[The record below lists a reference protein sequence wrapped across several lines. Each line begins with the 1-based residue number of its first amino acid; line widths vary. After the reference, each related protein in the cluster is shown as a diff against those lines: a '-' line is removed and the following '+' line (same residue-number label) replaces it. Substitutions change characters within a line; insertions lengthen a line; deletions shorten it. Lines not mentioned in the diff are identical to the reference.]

1 MKEVLLMKMNRYL
14 FFFTILV
21 SLNLTCVPAASYD
34 NPTDGAMGFM
44 LDYIPKL
51 LASLIPK
58 DSGGGDT
65 TTIVTKAIVQQD
77 LVITGLPSAITEGQE
92 SVVSVKLVKAIDTNV
107 TLTITMGSTAI
118 SIDGGISKTITFTP
132 ANATTNQSFSLYA
145 YQDTNTV
152 SENISITFSATGLTA
167 KVFNITSLDNTPSG
181 TGAAPVISVSGTPNS
196 IREGN
201 SANIG
206 VKLTGVVTSNFTV
219 NIATSRSTAINPAT
233 TSLTFTPQNY
243 TVDQTVTLNAL
254 QDDNIVSELVTITIS
269 GAGLPTVSFTVTA
282 TDDDTMN
289 FVVSTLS
296 VVNEGSTA
304 SMTVRLT
311 NQPSSNLSVSVS
323 SSNPGAVTVN
333 GADTAT
339 LTFTSSNWNTNQT
352 LTLAGVEDSNQNTD
366 TVPIMVSATGVTS
379 NSQNILAIDNDT
391 RPVFGGA
398 VSVVEGSTAV
408 MKLSLSGN
416 PGANRS
422 VVITSNSS
430 SVSLSTSSLTFTSA
444 NWNVNQDIILTG
456 VQDINVISESVTITA
471 SGTGLLAAT
480 QTITAIED
488 DVLAISVTGPTSINE
503 GSTANISV
511 VLTNQPPFDA
521 EVSLASNTT
530 SSVTVP
536 TTITFTTANWS
547 TPQTVTLT
555 AIEDANETSE
565 VVTITA
571 ASTGALTATFNINT
585 IDNDTRVA
593 FGSTTSVTEG
603 GTALLAIT
611 LSGNPGTNR
620 TVTLVSSDTTSM
632 TISPSTLNFTT
643 ANWSTAQNVT
653 LRGIEDV
660 NAIGETITISAAA
673 SGLVNSSKTISVV
686 DNDAMGITLSGA
698 TSVNEGGTATISVV
712 LTNQPSP
719 SLTVNFVSSDTNAL
733 TLSPS
738 SLTFTNANYT
748 TAQTITVTGVEDAN
762 MVSENV
768 IITATAT
775 GATTATRTVSTVE
788 NDVTI
793 VYSGAT
799 SVNEGGTVTVGVTL
813 SGNPGTSRTVSF
825 ASGNTASMTISS
837 GSSITFTTTDWNTVK
852 NVVVSGV
859 EDNNVF
865 NETVLLTGT
874 GTSIVTASASISV
887 VDNDTQSFTLSGT
900 STVTEG
906 ASSETMGV
914 RLAFSPGVGQTL
926 TVNISSSDTNSVTVS
941 PSTLSFTDSNF
952 ATVQNVTLTG
962 VEDANETS
970 DTVTISVSANGVNT
984 GTRVVTT
991 IENDTRAVFSG
1002 DTTFEEVGM
1011 YGTVK
1016 VRLSGNPGISRTVT
1030 LVSGNTSIMN
1040 YTIYNNYSESNIST
1054 FSFTTTNWST
1064 DLIIRTR
1071 GVLDTNRT
1079 NETVTLTGSGSGLVT
1094 ASTTLTSVDTWYNL
1108 PIKKTGI
1115 TTCFND
1121 DSVIPCGDPNSPNQ
1135 DGDIRAGITPS
1146 YTGPTQHP
1154 TYTNDYTT
1162 TDNVTGLVWKTC
1174 TEGGIGGNC
1183 STGQILTWDWV
1194 TAKSKCESLNLVNG
1208 GFGYAGRQGWRMPQF
1223 LELYSILDLSRTSSP
1238 SIKTSF
1244 FPNNFSAPYWSFN
1257 TYAQSTSY
1265 VWYVNFS
1272 YGGVENTAWSSGN
1285 YVRCVTGP

>member
-1 MKEVLLMKMNRYL
+1 MKYSIFKKTQSFIYCLLY
-14 FFFTILV
+14 IV

-34 NPTDGAMGFM
+34 NPTDGMMGFM
-44 LDYIPKL
+44 MDYIPKL

-58 DSGGGDT
+58 DTGSGDST
-65 TTIVTKAIVQQD
+65 TVVTEAIILQD

-92 SVVSVKLVKAIDTNV
+92 AIVSVKLVKAIDSNV
-107 TLTITMGSTAI
+107 TLTITMGAS
-118 SIDGGISKTITFTP
+118 SITVDGGTTKTITFTP
-132 ANATTNQSFSLYA
+132 ANATTNQTFSLYA

-167 KVFNITSLDNTPSG
+167 KVFNITSLDNTPTG
-181 TGAAPVISVSGTPNS
+181 TGAAPAISVSGTPNT

-206 VKLTGVVTSNFTV
+206 IKLTGVVTSNFTV
-219 NIATSRSTAINPAT
+219 NISTSRSKAINPAS
-233 TSLTFTPQNY
+233 TSLTFTPQNF
-243 TVDQTVTLNAL
+243 TVDQSVTLNAL

-304 SMTVRLT
+304 NMTVRLT

-323 SSNPGAVTVN
+323 SANPGAVTIN

-339 LTFTSSNWNTNQT
+339 LTFTTSNWSTNQT
-352 LTLAGVEDSNQNTD
+352 LTLAGVEDANQNTD
-366 TVPIMVSATGVTS
+366 TVPITVSATGVTS

-391 RPVFGGA
+391 IPVFGGA
-398 VSVVEGSTAV
+398 ISVVEGSSAV
-408 MKLSLSGN
+408 MKVSLSGN
-416 PGANRS
+416 PGTNRS
-422 VVITSNSS
+422 VVLTSNST
-430 SVSLSTSSLTFTSA
+430 SVSLGTSSLTFTSA
-444 NWNVNQDIILTG
+444 NWNVNQDVVLTG
-456 VQDINVISESVTITA
+456 VQDINVIPESVTVTA
-471 SGTGLLAAT
+471 SGTGLLSAT

-503 GSTANISV
+503 GSTATISV

-536 TTITFTTANWS
+536 TTITFTTSNWS

-565 VVTITA
+565 LVTITA
-571 ASTGALTATFNINT
+571 ASSGALTATFNILT

-603 GTALLAIT
+603 GTALLAVT

-632 TISPSTLNFTT
+632 TISPSTLNFTS
-643 ANWSTAQNVT
+643 ANWNTAQNVT
-653 LRGIEDV
+653 LRGVEDL
-660 NAIGETITISAAA
+660 NAIGETITISATA
-673 SGLVNSSKTISVV
+673 SGLVNSSKSISVV
-686 DNDAMGITLSGA
+686 DNDAMGITLTGA

-799 SVNEGGTVTVGVTL
+799 TVNEGGTATVGVTL
-813 SGNPGTSRTVSF
+813 SGNPGISRTVSF
-825 ASGNTASMTISS
+825 ASANTSSMSISS

-874 GTSIVTASASISV
+874 GTSIVTASSSITIA
-887 VDNDTQSFTLSGT
+887 DNDTQSFTLSGT

-906 ASSETMGV
+906 SSSQTMGV
-914 RLAFSPGVGQTL
+914 ILAFSPGVGQSL
-926 TVNISSSDTNSVTVS
+926 TVTISSSDTTSVTIS
-941 PSTLSFTDSNF
+941 PSTLTFTDSNYT
-952 ATVQNVTLTG
+952 TVQNVTLTG

-1002 DTTFEEVGM
+1002 DTTFDEVGM
-1011 YGTVK
+1011 EGLVK
-1016 VRLSGNPGISRTVT
+1016 VRLSGNPGISRTVNF
-1030 LVSGNTSIMN
+1030 VSGNTNIMILR
-1040 YTIYNNYSESNIST
+1040 YGASL
-1054 FSFTTTNWST
+1054 SFTTTNWNIDQT
-1064 DLIIRTR
+1064 VTVR

-1079 NETVTLTGSGSGLVT
+1079 NETATLTGSGAGLVT
-1094 ASTTLTSVDTWYNL
+1094 ASTTLTSIDTWYNL

-1115 TTCFND
+1115 TICYSD
-1121 DSVIPCGDPNSPNQ
+1121 DSVIPCGDSNSPNQ
-1135 DGDIRAGITPS
+1135 DGDIQAGVTPS

-1174 TEGGIGGNC
+1174 SEGLRGSGCTIGSAV
-1183 STGQILTWDWV
+1183 STNWES
-1194 TAKSKCESLNLVNG
+1194 AKSLCEGLNLANG
-1208 GFGYAGRQGWRMPQF
+1208 GVGYAGRQGWRMPQI
-1223 LELYSILDLSRTSSP
+1223 LELYSILEIIRSEG
-1238 SIKTSF
+1238 INQSF
-1244 FPNNFSAPYWSFN
+1244 FPKNAYSKNWSSSIYGNYYVWTLSFN
-1257 TYAQSTSY
+1257 GRVDKSYDKSSSTI
-1265 VWYVNFS
+1265 FT
-1272 YGGVENTAWSSGN
+1272 GI
-1285 YVRCVTGP
+1285 VRCVAGL

>member
-1 MKEVLLMKMNRYL
+1 MKTCLDR
-14 FFFTILV
+14 FFKRLGSFLSLV
-21 SLNLTCVPAASYD
+21 IVIQLSCVPPASYD
-34 NPTDGAMGFM
+34 NPTDGMMGFM
-44 LDYIPKL
+44 LNYLPKL
-51 LASLIPK
+51 LSSLNPK
-58 DSGGGDT
+58 DSNDST
-65 TTIVTKAIVQQD
+65 EVQLIVPQD
-77 LVITGLPSAITEGQE
+77 LVISGLPSAITEGQE
-92 SVVSVKLVKAIDTNV
+92 AIVSVKLVKAIDANV
-107 TLTITMGSTAI
+107 TLTITMGTS
-118 SIDGGISKTITFTP
+118 SITVDGETTKTITFTP
-132 ANATTNQSFSLYA
+132 ANGTTDQTFSLYA

-167 KVFNITSLDNTPSG
+167 KVFNITSLDNTPTG
-181 TGAAPVISVSGTPNS
+181 TGAAPAISVSGTPNA

-206 VKLTGVVTSNFTV
+206 IKLTGVVTSNFTI
-219 NIATSRSTAINPAT
+219 NIASSRTSAINPAT
-233 TSLTFTPQNY
+233 TSLTITPQDF
-243 TVDQTVTLNAL
+243 TVDKTVTLNAL
-254 QDDNIVSELVTITIS
+254 QDDNIISELVTITIS

-304 SMTVRLT
+304 NMTVRLT

-323 SSNPGAVTVN
+323 SANPGAVTLN

-339 LTFTSSNWNTNQT
+339 LTFTTSNWNTNQT

-366 TVPIMVSATGVTS
+366 TVPITVSATGVTS

-391 RPVFGGA
+391 RAVFGGA
-398 VSVVEGSTAV
+398 ISVVEGSSAV
-408 MKLSLSGN
+408 MKVSLSGN
-416 PGANRS
+416 PGTNRS
-422 VVITSNSS
+422 VVLTSNSS
-430 SVSLSTSSLTFTSA
+430 SVSLSTSSLSFTSA
-444 NWNVNQDIILTG
+444 NWNVNQDVVLTG
-456 VQDINVISESVTITA
+456 VQDINVIPESVTVAA

-488 DVLAISVTGPTSINE
+488 DVLAISVTGSSSINE

-511 VLTNQPPFDA
+511 VLTHQPPFDA
-521 EVSLASNTT
+521 QVSLASNTT

-536 TTITFTTANWS
+536 NTITFTTSNWS

-571 ASTGALTATFNINT
+571 ASSGALTATFNIST

-603 GTALLAIT
+603 GTALLAVT

-620 TVTLVSSDTTSM
+620 TVTLVSSSTTSM
-632 TISPSTLNFTT
+632 TISPSTLNFTS
-643 ANWSTAQNVT
+643 ANWDTAQNVT
-653 LRGIEDV
+653 LRGVEDL
-660 NAIGETITISAAA
+660 NAIGETITISATAT
-673 SGLVNSSKTISVV
+673 GLVNSSKTINVV
-686 DNDAMGITLSGA
+686 DNDAMGITLTGA

-799 SVNEGGTVTVGVTL
+799 TVNEGGTATVGVSL
-813 SGNPGTSRTVSF
+813 SGNPGVSRTVNF
-825 ASGNTASMTISS
+825 ASGNTNNMQFGYSTTTSVS
-837 GSSITFTTTDWNTVK
+837 FTTSDWNTVK
-852 NVVVSGV
+852 NITIRGV
-859 EDNNVF
+859 EDDNVF

-874 GTSIVTASASISV
+874 GTSIVTASNSITIA
-887 VDNDTQSFTLSGT
+887 DNDTQSFTLSGT

-906 ASSETMGV
+906 SSSETMGV
-914 RLAFSPGVGQTL
+914 RLAFSPGVGQSL
-926 TVNISSSDTNSVTVS
+926 TVTISSSDTTSVTVS
-941 PSTLSFTDSNF
+941 PSTLTFTDSNYT
-952 ATVQNVTLTG
+952 TVQNVTLTG

-1002 DTTFEEVGM
+1002 DTTFEEVGLQ
-1011 YGTVK
+1011 GSVK
-1016 VRLSGNPGISRTVT
+1016 VRLSGNPGISRTVNF
-1030 LVSGNTSIMN
+1030 VSGNTNIM
-1040 YTIYNNYSESNIST
+1040 TVPSGASR
-1054 FSFTTTNWST
+1054 SFTTTDWNT
-1064 DLIIRTR
+1064 DQIVTTR
-1071 GVLDTNRT
+1071 GVLDANRT
-1079 NETVTLTGSGSGLVT
+1079 NETATLTASGAGLVT
-1094 ASTTLTSVDTWYNL
+1094 ASTTLTSIDTWYNL

-1115 TTCFND
+1115 TKCYND
-1121 DSVIPCGDPNSPNQ
+1121 DSEISCGDSNYPNQ
-1135 DGDIRAGITPS
+1135 DGDIQAGVSPS
-1146 YTGPTQHP
+1146 YTGPTQHSSF
-1154 TYTNDYTT
+1154 TNDYTT
-1162 TDNVTGLVWKTC
+1162 TDNVTSLVWKTC
-1174 TEGGIGGNC
+1174 GEGRTGANC
-1183 STGQILTWDWV
+1183 TSGQLLNWTWE
-1194 TAKSKCESLNLVNG
+1194 TAKSKCQSLNLANG
-1208 GFGYAGRQGWRMPQF
+1208 GTGYAGLKKWRLPHIYESM
-1223 LELYSILDLSRTSSP
+1223 SILIGSSGGMD
-1238 SIKTSF
+1238 SSY
-1244 FPNNFSAPYWSFN
+1244 FPNYWNFYYWSLTTDPKDSNSALFN
-1257 TYAQSTSY
+1257 I
-1265 VWYVNFS
+1265 
-1272 YGGVENTAWSSGN
+1272 GN
-1285 YVRCVTGP
+1285 YVSSKSKIGGETVRCVSEF

>member
-1 MKEVLLMKMNRYL
+1 MKEPLLMKMNRYL
-14 FFFTILV
+14 FFITILV

-58 DSGGGDT
+58 DSGGGGGDT
-65 TTIVTKAIVQQD
+65 TTIVTEAIVQQD

-366 TVPIMVSATGVTS
+366 TVPITVSATGVTS

-422 VVITSNSS
+422 VVITSNST

-471 SGTGLLAAT
+471 NGTGLLAAT

-488 DVLAISVTGPTSINE
+488 DVLAISVTGPTSVNE

-536 TTITFTTANWS
+536 TTITFTTSNWS

-653 LRGIEDV
+653 LRGIEDLNTV
-660 NAIGETITISAAA
+660 GETITISATA

-686 DNDAMGITLSGA
+686 DNDAMGITLTGA
-698 TSVNEGGTATISVV
+698 SSVNEGGTATISVV

-793 VYSGAT
+793 IYSGAT
-799 SVNEGGTVTVGVTL
+799 TVNEGGTATVGVTL
-813 SGNPGTSRTVSF
+813 SGNPGISRTVSF
-825 ASGNTASMTISS
+825 TSGNTASMTVSS
-837 GSSITFTTTDWNTVK
+837 GTSSITFTTTDWNTVK

-859 EDNNVF
+859 DDNNVF

-874 GTSIVTASASISV
+874 GTSIVTASTSISV

-906 ASSETMGV
+906 SSSETMGV
-914 RLAFSPGVGQTL
+914 RLAYSPGVGQAL
-926 TVNISSSDTNSVTVS
+926 TVNISSSDTTSVTVS
-941 PSTLSFTDSNF
+941 PSTLTFTDSNF

-984 GTRVVTT
+984 GTKVVTT

-1002 DTTFEEVGM
+1002 DTTFEEVGLQGSVM
-1011 YGTVK
+1011 
-1016 VRLSGNPGISRTVT
+1016 VRLSGNPGISRTLT
-1030 LVSGNTSIMN
+1030 LASGNLTIM
-1040 YTIYNNYSESNIST
+1040 TISAGSSLS
-1054 FSFTTTNWST
+1054 FSTTNWNT
-1064 DLIIRTR
+1064 DQTVTVR
-1071 GVLDTNRT
+1071 GVLDANRT

-1094 ASTTLTSVDTWYNL
+1094 ASTNLTSIDTWYNL

-1115 TTCFND
+1115 TTCYSD

-1135 DGDIRAGITPS
+1135 DGDIQAGVTPS
-1146 YTGPTQHP
+1146 YTGPTQHT

-1162 TDNVTGLVWKTC
+1162 KDNVTGLIWKTC
-1174 TEGGIGGNC
+1174 TEGASGATC
-1183 STGQILTWDWV
+1183 STGQILGWNWA
-1194 TAKSKCESLNLVNG
+1194 TAKSKCEGLNLLNG
-1208 GFGYAGRQGWRMPQF
+1208 GMGYAGRQGWRLPF
-1223 LELYSILDLSRTSSP
+1223 IKELFSLYDLRNREINVTYFPRTILYY
-1238 SIKTSF
+1238 
-1244 FPNNFSAPYWSFN
+1244 YWSST
-1257 TYAQSTSY
+1257 TYILSNDQAYSFDPSPAPRNFVQSKIQYLLY
-1265 VWYVNFS
+1265 VK
-1272 YGGVENTAWSSGN
+1272 
-1285 YVRCVTGP
+1285 CVTNN

>member
-1 MKEVLLMKMNRYL
+1 MLEFYLKIIKRYFL
-14 FFFTILV
+14 ILIYLA

-34 NPTDGAMGFM
+34 NPTDGVMGFM

-51 LASLIPK
+51 LASLVSN
-58 DSGGGDT
+58 DSGNT
-65 TTIVTKAIVQQD
+65 NTITVQTELVIPQD

-92 SVVSVKLVKAIDTNV
+92 SIVSVKLVKAIDSNV

-132 ANATTNQSFSLYA
+132 ANATTNQTFSLYA

-167 KVFNITSLDNTPSG
+167 KVFNITSLDNTPTG
-181 TGAAPVISVSGTPNS
+181 TGAAPAISVSGTPNT

-206 VKLTGVVTSNFTV
+206 IKLTGVVTSNFTV
-219 NIATSRSTAINPAT
+219 NIASSRTSAINPAS
-233 TSLTFTPQNY
+233 TSLTFTPQNF
-243 TVDQTVTLNAL
+243 TVDQSVTLNAL

-304 SMTVRLT
+304 NMTVRLT

-323 SSNPGAVTVN
+323 SANPGAVTIN

-339 LTFTSSNWNTNQT
+339 LTFTTSNWNTNQT
-352 LTLAGVEDSNQNTD
+352 LTLAGVEDANQNTD
-366 TVPIMVSATGVTS
+366 TVPITVSATGVTS

-391 RPVFGGA
+391 RAVFGGA
-398 VSVVEGSTAV
+398 ISVVEGSSAV
-408 MKLSLSGN
+408 MKVSLSGN
-416 PGANRS
+416 PGTNRS
-422 VVITSNSS
+422 VVLTSNST
-430 SVSLSTSSLTFTSA
+430 SVSLGTSSLTFTSA
-444 NWNVNQDIILTG
+444 NWNVNQDVVLTG
-456 VQDINVISESVTITA
+456 VQDINVIPESVTVTA

-503 GSTANISV
+503 GSTATISV

-571 ASTGALTATFNINT
+571 ASSGALTATFNILT

-632 TISPSTLNFTT
+632 TISPSTLNFTS
-643 ANWSTAQNVT
+643 ANWNTAQNVT
-653 LRGIEDV
+653 LRGVEDL
-660 NAIGETITISAAA
+660 NAIGETITISATA
-673 SGLVNSSKTISVV
+673 SGLVNSSKSISVV
-686 DNDAMGITLSGA
+686 DNDAMGITLTGA

-799 SVNEGGTVTVGVTL
+799 SVNEGGTATVGVTL
-813 SGNPGTSRTVSF
+813 SGNPGVSRTVNF
-825 ASGNTASMTISS
+825 TSGNTNSMQF
-837 GSSITFTTTDWNTVK
+837 GSNTTTSVSFTTSDWNTVK
-852 NVVVSGV
+852 NITISGV

-874 GTSIVTASASISV
+874 GTSIVTASSSITIA
-887 VDNDTQSFTLSGT
+887 DNDTQSFTLSGT

-906 ASSETMGV
+906 SSSETMGV
-914 RLAFSPGVGQTL
+914 RLAYSPGVGQTL
-926 TVNISSSDTNSVTVS
+926 TVTISSSGTTSVTVS
-941 PSTLSFTDSNF
+941 PSTLTFTDSNF

-1002 DTTFEEVGM
+1002 DTTFEEVGLQ
-1011 YGTVK
+1011 GSVK
-1016 VRLSGNPGISRTVT
+1016 VRLSGNPGISRTVNF
-1030 LVSGNTSIMN
+1030 VSGNTNIM
-1040 YTIYNNYSESNIST
+1040 TVPSGASL
-1054 FSFTTTNWST
+1054 SFTTTNWNT
-1064 DLIIRTR
+1064 DQIVTTR
-1071 GVLDTNRT
+1071 GVLDANRT
-1079 NETVTLTGSGSGLVT
+1079 NETATLTGSGAGLVT

-1115 TTCFND
+1115 TTCYSD

-1135 DGDIRAGITPS
+1135 DGDIRAGVTPS

-1174 TEGGIGGNC
+1174 SEGLRGAGCTIGLAVQ
-1183 STGQILTWDWV
+1183 TDWES
-1194 TAKSKCESLNLVNG
+1194 AKSLCEGLNLANG
-1208 GFGYAGRQGWRMPQF
+1208 GVGYAGRQGWRMPQL
-1223 LELYSILDLSRTSSP
+1223 LELYSILEFSTVNYINQTFFPITISGHYWSSSTAALSTSTAWLNP
-1238 SIKTSF
+1238 FNYGLVMFQFKTS
-1244 FPNNFSAPYWSFN
+1244 PY
-1257 TYAQSTSY
+1257 
-1265 VWYVNFS
+1265 
-1272 YGGVENTAWSSGN
+1272 